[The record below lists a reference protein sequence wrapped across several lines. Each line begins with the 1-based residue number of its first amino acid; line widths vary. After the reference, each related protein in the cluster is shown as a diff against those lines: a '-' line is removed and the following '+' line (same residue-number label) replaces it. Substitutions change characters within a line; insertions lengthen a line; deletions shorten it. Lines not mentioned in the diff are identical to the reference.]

1 MDDLK
6 NSKGETSE
14 KLFHA
19 KSQRAQARILKL
31 KCGFASLREYL
42 FFDLS
47 EVFNI
52 KYFIMNKGSFQ

>member
-19 KSQRAQARILKL
+19 KSQRAQRCVFKL
-31 KCGFASLREYL
+31 KYDFACPPFHHRQAG
-42 FFDLS
+42 
-47 EVFNI
+47 VFA
-52 KYFIMNKGSFQ
+52 